1 MLSSAYV
8 GGGCFWCIEAVLQ
21 RLKGVQSVES
31 GYAGGH
37 TLNPTYDEI
46 CMGKTG
52 HAEIVKVNYN
62 PQTISYYGK
71 DNDILDLIYIF
82 MNLHDPTTLNR
93 QGYDQGTQYRSIIL
107 YQSEEEK
114 EVISKVFSELK

>member
-1 MLSSAYV
+1 M
-8 GGGCFWCIEAVLQ
+8 
-21 RLKGVQSVES
+21 
-31 GYAGGH
+31 
-37 TLNPTYDEI
+37 
-46 CMGKTG
+46 
-52 HAEIVKVNYN
+52 NYN

-114 EVISKVFSELK
+114 EVVSKVFSELK